1 MDVGRRLKQVAENE
15 RLLREANEEIER
27 EARERAVARDEMEV
41 EFFCACGRAD
51 CEETLLLTLAEYEA
65 AHAIPDRFI
74 VARGHEHPEIE
85 RIVEEHGA
93 YLVVEKHRS
102 YAVPGGSDAA
112 TSPSSP
118 EVHAPR
124 H

>member
-1 MDVGRRLKQVAENE
+1 MDEGRRLKQVAENE

-74 VARGHEHPEIE
+74 VARGHEPSHRAE
-85 RIVEEHGA
+85 RRGA
-93 YLVVEKHRS
+93 
-102 YAVPGGSDAA
+102 
-112 TSPSSP
+112 
-118 EVHAPR
+118 
-124 H
+124 